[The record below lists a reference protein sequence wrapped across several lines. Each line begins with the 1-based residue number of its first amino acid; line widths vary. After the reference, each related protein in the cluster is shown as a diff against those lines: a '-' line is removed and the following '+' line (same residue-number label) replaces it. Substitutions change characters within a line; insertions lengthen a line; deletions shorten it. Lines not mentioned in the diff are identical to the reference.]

1 MKLWCL
7 CLWCLC
13 LWCLWWRASL
23 CLRCLWSRFYV
34 VLPLAR
40 NLRDTCAGAADS
52 GARQQTRC
60 YETQTP
66 LIAAIRAI
74 PMPNWR
80 STPAHNEV
88 AQPATPTGEHKL
100 PACFARGMGHDCP
113 TCSAYAQG
121 SWKPT
126 SEAPTYRLHHALWK
140 QMSVRGMPPNTNHH
154 WGVCDDI
161 ASSRSGPA
169 SRMGSRR
176 RYTWVPRNCALRRF
190 DRASACRMLR
200 GQQVLVAGDSAT
212 AQFFL
217 SLVLQLGGAEA
228 LGHNKRGGSA
238 VLKDLTASAC
248 GDTVRLN
255 FVRNDLLLW
264 TSQVEEMRELGKS
277 CTAGRALLQPFA
289 NRVADADLLILGT
302 GHHYPHVE
310 QPPGEETSD
319 AVFVRSLNHTLSR
332 VVSVRAAAG
341 HGPGSVVLLGP
352 PAPVAGCSR
361 YSRPITMVEA
371 LSVNSSLAKWSRNW
385 QITRG
390 YGVLAKAL
398 AAELGFGF
406 LDVAPLSVQRPD
418 DTLGRWCRLAGFDCY
433 KRLKQIGL
441 QKHHHQAAKQAAR
454 QAVAAAAA
462 AAAAATA
469 GKGAGRRLA
478 PSSSA
483 AAAIDTAADYWEED
497 CLHTCLPGPVDE
509 YVRLL
514 FNLLPGRATRTAV
527 ARGGNGNG
535 RFFGKNLSS
544 WLYTEG
550 AENLEPCANASNPA
564 CAFMTPEQGLTHCAP
579 WAALPTALKGR
590 AFPWVQA
597 GWHRTRKREA
607 KQQG

>member
-1 MKLWCL
+1 MRFAFFVANATLR
-7 CLWCLC
+7 
-13 LWCLWWRASL
+13 RAVRRTLS
-23 CLRCLWSRFYV
+23 
-34 VLPLAR
+34 
-40 NLRDTCAGAADS
+40 
-52 GARQQTRC
+52 
-60 YETQTP
+60 
-66 LIAAIRAI
+66 IAASRAI

-80 STPAHNEV
+80 STPSHNEI
-88 AQPATPTGEHKL
+88 AQSTLPAGEHKL

-113 TCSAYAQG
+113 SCTAYAQG

-126 SEAPTYRLHHALWK
+126 SEEAPYRLHHVLWR

-154 WGVCDDI
+154 WGVCDDV
-161 ASSRSGPA
+161 ASSRSGHRA
-169 SRMGSRR
+169 SRPGGRP
-176 RYTWVPRNCALRRF
+176 RYTWVPRSCALRQF
-190 DRASACRMLR
+190 DRASACRLLR

-217 SLVLQLGGAEA
+217 SLVLQLGGADA

-264 TSQVEEMRELGKS
+264 TSQVEELRELGKT
-277 CTAGRALLQPFA
+277 CTSGRALLQPFA

-319 AVFVRSLNHTLSR
+319 ALFVRSLNHTLSR
-332 VVSVRAAAG
+332 AIAVRAAAG

-361 YSRPITMVEA
+361 YSRPITMAEA

-390 YGVLAKAL
+390 FGVMAQAL

-406 LDVAPLSVQRPD
+406 LDIAPLSAQRPD

-433 KRLKQIGL
+433 KRLKQISL
-441 QKHHHQAAKQAAR
+441 QKHQAAKQAAR
-454 QAVAAAAA
+454 KAAAAA
-462 AAAAATA
+462 AASAGTGTGS
-469 GKGAGRRLA
+469 GKGKGSGRRLN

-483 AAAIDTAADYWEED
+483 EAQIDPAADYWEED

-514 FNLLPGRATRTAV
+514 FNLLPGRATRTAL
-527 ARGGNGNG
+527 AHGGSGGG
-535 RFFGKNLSS
+535 RFFGKNLST

-550 AENLEPCANASNPA
+550 AENLEPCANASSPA
-564 CAFMTPEQGLTHCAP
+564 CAFLTPEQGLTHCAP
-579 WAALPTALKGR
+579 WTLLPTSLKGR
-590 AFPWVQA
+590 AYPWVQA